1 VSPATAIRRLWVI
14 PPGPSGAQGA
24 ARDVGDHLPFG
35 ADAARLKWST
45 QVPDFLLATYAG
57 QPVWLWMAFL
67 SFIVFL
73 LWVDLGLLNTKDEVV
88 SPKKSALMWAA
99 FASLAIAFGAYVYF
113 GYTPDPQYYFEGAEL
128 QQYLANPEASGVNLQ
143 QTAVL
148 QYFTG
153 YLLETALA
161 FDNIFVIGMIFTFF
175 AVPREYQHRV
185 LFWGIIGAIV
195 FRAIFISLGAA
206 VVNQYT
212 WVLFI
217 FAAFLIYTGYKMFFG
232 GEHEMKL
239 EDNPVLKFIKKRMPI
254 YDKIENHNFFVR
266 KPDPKTG
273 KIILMATP
281 LFLALIMVEVVDI
294 IFAVD
299 SVPAIFAVTRDPFI
313 VYTSNIFAILGLR
326 SMYFMLSAAVE
337 RFKYLKYGLSMVLVL
352 IGVKIIWN
360 FGLYKAWKEANGA
373 PLVPYLEPQWSLI
386 GTLTLIGGALLFSW
400 WKTRNVAPHQGA

>member
-1 VSPATAIRRLWVI
+1 MTLTFAS
-14 PPGPSGAQGA
+14 
-24 ARDVGDHLPFG
+24 
-35 ADAARLKWST
+35 
-45 QVPDFLLATYAG
+45 
-57 QPVWLWMAFL
+57 QPIWLWMAFFA
-67 SFIVFL
+67 FIFFL
-73 LWVDLGLLNTKDEVV
+73 LWVDLGLLNKKDEVV
-88 SPKKSALMWAA
+88 SPKKSALMWAG
-99 FASLAIAFGAYVYF
+99 FAALAVLFGAYVYW
-113 GYTPDPQYYFEGAEL
+113 GYTPDPQYY
-128 QQYLANPEASGVNLQ
+128 NSPENLNEQ
-143 QTAVL
+143 AVL

-195 FRAIFISLGAA
+195 FRAIFIGLGAA

-217 FAAFLIYTGYKMFFG
+217 FAAFLIFTGWKMMFG

-239 EDNPVLKFIKKRMPI
+239 EDNPVLKFVKKRI
-254 YDKIENHNFFVR
+254 RVTDTITNHNFFVR
-266 KPDPKTG
+266 QADPVTG
-273 KIILMATP
+273 KLVLFATP

-299 SVPAIFAVTRDPFI
+299 SVPAIFAVTQDPFI

-337 RFKYLKYGLSMVLVL
+337 RFKYLKYGLSAVLVL
-352 IGVKIIWN
+352 IGIKIIWN
-360 FGLYKAWKEANGA
+360 FGLYKAWKDATGS
-373 PLVPYLEPQWSLI
+373 PLVPYLEPQWSLL
-386 GTLTLIGGALLFSW
+386 GTLALLGGAIVYSL
-400 WKTRNVAPHQGA
+400 WKTSKEAAAPAPHHPAN